1 MSKPPLKICV
11 VTGSRAEYGLLLPLM
26 KALQKDR
33 STQLQIV
40 VSGMHLS
47 PEFGLTWRQIEADG
61 FAIDKKVDML
71 LSGDTDVAISK
82 STGLGLIGMAD
93 AYAAL
98 KPDWVVLLG
107 DRFEAFAAA
116 IAAHLAKIPVAHL
129 HGGELT
135 EGATDDAFRHA
146 ITKLAYLHFTSTE
159 TYRRRV
165 IQLGEEPERV
175 FTVGALGLD
184 TVKQV
189 KLLSKKQLEAALGI
203 KFAAQTFFITYH
215 PVTLEWGTASVQMQN
230 LLEALDQFPE
240 ATLIF
245 SYPNADAGGRVII
258 RLIDEYVQKNADRSR
273 AFASLGSVK
282 YLSALQHVTAVIG
295 NSSSGIIEAP
305 FFKVPTINIGDRQNG
320 RIKPVSVIDT
330 ATDTKSI
337 KAGILKAH
345 TKAFIEKCNDM
356 QQPYGNGTAVPV
368 IIREIK
374 KCGRR
379 DSIKK
384 PFYDLPQ

>member
-1 MSKPPLKICV
+1 
-11 VTGSRAEYGLLLPLM
+11 
-26 KALQKDR
+26 
-33 STQLQIV
+33 
-40 VSGMHLS
+40 
-47 PEFGLTWRQIEADG
+47 
-61 FAIDKKVDML
+61 
-71 LSGDTDVAISK
+71 
-82 STGLGLIGMAD
+82 
-93 AYAAL
+93 
-98 KPDWVVLLG
+98 
-107 DRFEAFAAA
+107 
-116 IAAHLAKIPVAHL
+116 
-129 HGGELT
+129 
-135 EGATDDAFRHA
+135 
-146 ITKLAYLHFTSTE
+146 
-159 TYRRRV
+159 
-165 IQLGEEPERV
+165 
-175 FTVGALGLD
+175 
-184 TVKQV
+184 
-189 KLLSKKQLEAALGI
+189 
-203 KFAAQTFFITYH
+203 
-215 PVTLEWGTASVQMQN
+215 MQN

-295 NSSSGIIEAP
+295 NSSSGIIEAL

-384 PFYDLPQ
+384 PFYDLPK